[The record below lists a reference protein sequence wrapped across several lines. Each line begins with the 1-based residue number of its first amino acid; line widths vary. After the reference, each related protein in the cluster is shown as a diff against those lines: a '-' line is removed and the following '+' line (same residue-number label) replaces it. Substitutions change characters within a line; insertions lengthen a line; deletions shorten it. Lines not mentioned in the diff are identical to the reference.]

1 MEQPTFTI
9 KYVSPKKFHEDCRQ
23 QIAMQG
29 LLIKT
34 DYELAQFTA
43 VLIKIVAPDDE
54 EYGLSGEVV
63 QFLPGQGLA
72 IQFTADASTTIKQLI
87 EKCGRPVPSGSA
99 ADQGQDPEVTA
110 PGQEKPNRVTVN
122 KNLQQQI
129 ADMSVAQKRQAC
141 LHSKK
146 DMRMLL
152 IRDRNKTIHPFVIRN
167 PAITLDEVEMIAKMP
182 SVNPDVLRTIAKSRE
197 WNRSISVCR
206 NLVKNPKTP
215 MKEALQLLSKLP
227 KSDIRALAKS
237 GNVRTAIQQAARK
250 KALG

>member
-1 MEQPTFTI
+1 MEQPTFII
-9 KYVSPKKFHEDCRQ
+9 KYVSVKKYQQDCRQ
-23 QIAMQG
+23 QILMQG
-29 LLIKT
+29 LLLKT

-43 VLIKIVAPDDE
+43 VLIRIVAPDDE
-54 EYGLSGEVV
+54 EFELSGEVV

-72 IQFTADASTTIKQLI
+72 VQFWAETSAIIKQLV
-87 EKCGRPVPSGSA
+87 EKCEQALPSDSA
-99 ADQGQDPEVTA
+99 VDLGQDPIVST
-110 PGQEKPNRVTVN
+110 PGQTEPDRVTRN

-129 ADMSVAQKRQAC
+129 AEMSVAQKRQAC
-141 LHSKK
+141 LHSRK

-152 IRDRNKTIHPFVIRN
+152 IRDRNKTIHPFVMRN
-167 PAITLDEVEMIAKMP
+167 PAITLDEIEQISKMP

-197 WNRSISVCR
+197 WNRSATVCR
-206 NLVKNPKTP
+206 NLVRNPKTP